1 MMSML
6 PDLGYSTYL
15 YLIVI
20 LGVTGVSSVFFLA
33 ARLVEMALG
42 LTCYVLGKELP
53 EEPRE

>member
-1 MMSML
+1 MSML